1 MKTII
6 KQGRKLTSSANIIG
20 NELIVN
26 LKERWVYEDSEFY
39 KNRLYIQTLEG
50 DIELAF
56 SGVVNEIEFN
66 YQEKDQLI
74 FKIYL

>member
-56 SGVVNEIEFN
+56 SGVVNEIEFD